1 MMEFNMASVSPLR
14 LAVAAVAGGIVVLG
28 FVAAAGAL
36 GGPPAASP
44 TSAAPQTSA
53 APADVQVQA
62 PTPPAAQTASAQTFA
77 GAGYLPSPEA
87 LASLGIV
94 NPIEIEREHG
104 RIEIVHLDAQGRR
117 VETYLDAATGAVV
130 KQEIDDRFGES
141 SRGRNDD

>member
-1 MMEFNMASVSPLR
+1 MASVSPLR